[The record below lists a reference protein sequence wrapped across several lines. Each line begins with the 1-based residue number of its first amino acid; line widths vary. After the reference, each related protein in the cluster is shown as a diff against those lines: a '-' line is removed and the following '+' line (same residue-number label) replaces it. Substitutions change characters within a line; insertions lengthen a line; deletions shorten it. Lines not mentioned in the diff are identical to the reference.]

1 MKITCKEPE
10 LATSK
15 LFLLILV
22 FACFVDHS
30 MAQDTGN
37 DEGSAR
43 RVTLEVDRRAKHLFD
58 RAVELME
65 YKQYERGLTM
75 LDTVIRDNEGNV
87 LGYQAHM
94 AKGRHFLE
102 QRKSKEALSHFLLLS
117 RLLAPLPGES
127 PSPLE
132 TELYR
137 EALFQ
142 AGFAYYQSGQYTSA
156 FPMFRRL
163 TEVAGKSKWAN
174 KAYYYIGM
182 SHYNL
187 RSWNKAIDALSLVGT
202 EVEDADSDE
211 MGRVELGQRFYAKI
225 SDADIPVLRKIG
237 EDIKARVTVSSGDS
251 EILTGVP
258 IAGKKNEAL
267 MSAPTEIG
275 VAKPNDGVLQ
285 LFGGDELTVTY
296 VDESTL
302 DGSKGVQRSG
312 TVKAVSTGTIGFFLG
327 DFSTP
332 AYIAFPG
339 QPQALLLRDADL
351 DVSPKAESVR
361 ITVKALYKVAASDA
375 AEASDDDVLDIFAV
389 QDDDQDVW
397 KERDSVTLT
406 LTEQPIDGQAGQEQG
421 GQGSGNEAIRSGVF
435 TNKVKLA
442 PLADG
447 TPDLADD
454 VLHCDELDE
463 LEVTYV
469 DEVHLYGEQPRQSSS
484 RIKVSG
490 SVNSGVSA
498 DQFVVFE
505 AVLKARKNAVEA
517 EALKGLGLIY
527 KDMGLDDRAAERAD
541 ESLKKVNAIIMDRN
555 KITSELLE
563 KAFKLKWES
572 EILKEDFAAATATC
586 QAFNRLY
593 PQSVLADQAL
603 MALSR
608 ALAEKGEY
616 EEAVTSYRRVLA
628 LQNPISAAEAQFRI
642 GEVLQEQVD
651 KQFEAKHK
659 SRWTEAGRVAAT
671 ERHRAMGAAIAA
683 YRKTYQAYP
692 ESAYA
697 AKSLSEVV
705 RFYVDTEDFAQAS
718 DLLEQVFADFPDA
731 AFLDEMLLLW
741 AQVAF
746 RMGDNSVAQ
755 QKLQQLV
762 FDYPSS
768 SHVAEAQ
775 KKLAALKQQ

>member
-10 LATSK
+10 LATKK
-15 LFLLILV
+15 LCLLVLALV
-22 FACFVDHS
+22 CCAGKLP
-30 MAQDTGN
+30 AQDA
-37 DEGSAR
+37 EKSATPQR
-43 RVTLEVDRRAKHLFD
+43 RVALEVDRRAKHLFD
-58 RAVELME
+58 KAIELME

-75 LDTVIRDNEGNV
+75 LDTVIRDNEANI

-127 PSPLE
+127 PSPQE

-142 AGFAYYQSGQYTSA
+142 AGFSYYQSGQYTSA

-202 EVEDADSDE
+202 EVEETGSDE

-237 EDIKARVTVSSGDS
+237 EDVKARVSVSSGDS

-275 VAKPNDGVLQ
+275 AAKPDDGVLQ
-285 LFGGDELTVTY
+285 LFGGDTLTVTY
-296 VDESTL
+296 IDDSTL
-302 DGSKGVQRSG
+302 DGSKDVQRSG

-351 DVSPKAESVR
+351 DVSPKAESVS
-361 ITVKALYKVAASDA
+361 ITVKALYKVAASNA
-375 AEASDDDVLDIFAV
+375 AEESAEDVLDIFAV
-389 QDDDQDVW
+389 QDDEQDVW

-406 LTEQPIDGQAGQEQG
+406 LTER
-421 GQGSGNEAIRSGVF
+421 GSGEEANGSGAIRTGVF

-442 PLADG
+442 PLGDV
-447 TPDLADD
+447 TPDLGDD

-469 DEVHLYGEQPRQSSS
+469 DKVHLYGDQPRQSNT

-505 AVLKARKNAVEA
+505 AMLKARKNAVEA

-527 KDMGLDDRAAERAD
+527 KDMGLDDRAAQRAD
-541 ESLKKVNAIIMDRN
+541 ESLKKVNAIILDRN

-563 KAFKLKWES
+563 QAFKLKWES

-616 EEAVTSYRRVLA
+616 AEAVTSYQRVLA

-659 SRWTEAGRVAAT
+659 SRWTEVGRVAAT
-671 ERHRAMGAAIAA
+671 ERHRAMGRAIAA

-768 SHVAEAQ
+768 KHVAEAQ
-775 KKLAALKQQ
+775 KKLAALKQE

>member
-1 MKITCKEPE
+1 MVTKNRLLLLGCVLFVT
-10 LATSK
+10 LA
-15 LFLLILV
+15 ILSP
-22 FACFVDHS
+22 AI
-30 MAQDTGN
+30 AQD
-37 DEGSAR
+37 EEPQPER
-43 RVTLEVDRRAKHLFD
+43 RTTLNVDRRAKHLFD
-58 RAVELME
+58 KAIELME

-75 LDTVIRDNEGNV
+75 LDTVIRDNQGNI

-127 PSPLE
+127 PSPEE

-142 AGFAYYQSGQYTSA
+142 AGFSYYQSGQYTSA

-202 EVEDADSDE
+202 EVEETGDDK
-211 MGRVELGQRFYAKI
+211 MGRVEIGQRFYAKI
-225 SDADIPVLRKIG
+225 SDADIPVLRKVG
-237 EDIKARVTVSSGDS
+237 KDVQARVTVSSGDS
-251 EILTGVP
+251 EVLIGVP

-267 MSAPTEIG
+267 TSAPTEIG
-275 VAKPNDGVLQ
+275 VAKPGDGVLQ
-285 LFGGDELTVTY
+285 MFGGDTLTVTY
-296 VDESTL
+296 MDDSTL
-302 DGSKGVQRSG
+302 DGSKDVERSG

-351 DVSPKAESVR
+351 DVSPKAESIT
-361 ITVKALYKVAASDA
+361 ITVKSLYKVAASDA
-375 AEASDDDVLDIFAV
+375 AEAGDDGVLDIFAV
-389 QDDDQDVW
+389 QDDEEDVW
-397 KERDSVTLT
+397 KERDSVTIT
-406 LTEQPIDGQAGQEQG
+406 LTERGAGD
-421 GQGSGNEAIRSGVF
+421 AIRTGVF
-435 TNKVKLA
+435 VSKVKLA
-442 PLADG
+442 PLGEA
-447 TPDLADD
+447 TPDQQDD

-463 LEVTYV
+463 LEVSYV
-469 DEVHLYGEQPRQSSS
+469 DKVHLYGENKRETKA

-517 EALKGLGLIY
+517 EALKGLGSIY
-527 KDMGLDDRAAERAD
+527 KDMGLDDRAAQRAD
-541 ESLKKVNAIIMDRN
+541 EALKKVDSIILDR
-555 KITSELLE
+555 KRITGDLLE
-563 KAFKLKWES
+563 QAFKLKWES
-572 EILKEDFAAATATC
+572 EILKDDFVAATATC

-593 PQSVLADQAL
+593 PESVLADQAL

-616 EEAVTSYRRVLA
+616 EEAVKSYNRVLA

-642 GEVLQEQVD
+642 GETLQKQVD
-651 KQFEAKHK
+651 KAFEEKHK

-671 ERHRAMGAAIAA
+671 ERHRAMGGAIGAF
-683 YRKTYQAYP
+683 RKVYQTYP
-692 ESAYA
+692 ESSYA
-697 AKSLSEVV
+697 AKALSEVV
-705 RFYVDTEDFAQAS
+705 RFYVDTEDFAEAS
-718 DLLEQVFADFPDA
+718 DLLETVFADFPDA
-731 AFLDEMLLLW
+731 EFLDEMLLLW
-741 AQVAF
+741 AQVGY
-746 RMGDNSVAQ
+746 RMGDNELSR

-768 SHVAEAQ
+768 KHVAEAQ
-775 KKLAALKQQ
+775 KKLAALKKE

>member
-10 LATSK
+10 LATKK
-15 LFLLILV
+15 LCVLVLALICCAGKLP
-22 FACFVDHS
+22 
-30 MAQDTGN
+30 AQDAEKSETPQ
-37 DEGSAR
+37 R
-43 RVTLEVDRRAKHLFD
+43 RVALEVDRRAKHLFD
-58 RAVELME
+58 KAIELME

-75 LDTVIRDNEGNV
+75 LDTVIRDNEGNI

-127 PSPLE
+127 PSPQE

-142 AGFAYYQSGQYTSA
+142 AGFSYYQSGQYTSA

-202 EVEDADSDE
+202 EVEETGSDE

-237 EDIKARVTVSSGDS
+237 EDVKARVSVSSGDS

-275 VAKPNDGVLQ
+275 AAKPDDGVLQ
-285 LFGGDELTVTY
+285 LFGGDTLTVTY
-296 VDESTL
+296 IDDSTL
-302 DGSKGVQRSG
+302 DGSKNVQRSG

-351 DVSPKAESVR
+351 DVSPKAESVS

-375 AEASDDDVLDIFAV
+375 AEESAEDVLDIFAV
-389 QDDDQDVW
+389 QDDEQDVW

-406 LTEQPIDGQAGQEQG
+406 LTER
-421 GQGSGNEAIRSGVF
+421 GSGEEANGSGAIRTGVF

-442 PLADG
+442 PLGDV
-447 TPDLADD
+447 TPNLGDD

-469 DEVHLYGEQPRQSSS
+469 DKVHLYGDQPRQSNT

-527 KDMGLDDRAAERAD
+527 KDMGLDDRAAQRAD
-541 ESLKKVNAIIMDRN
+541 ESLKKVDAIILDRN

-563 KAFKLKWES
+563 QAFKLKWES

-616 EEAVTSYRRVLA
+616 AEAVTSYQRVLA

-659 SRWTEAGRVAAT
+659 SRWTEVGRVAAT
-671 ERHRAMGAAIAA
+671 ERHRAMGRAIAA

-697 AKSLSEVV
+697 ARSLSEVV

-768 SHVAEAQ
+768 KHVAEAQ
-775 KKLAALKQQ
+775 KKLAALKQE